1 MTGFG
6 PQGYKGSKGDP
17 VSLTLIVFLSYPFP
31 SIGDIHIGNSLGQPV
46 QTSILVQSQQQ
57 RAASFQERG
66 TTH

>member
-6 PQGYKGSKGDP
+6 PQGYKGSKGDT
-17 VSLTLIVFLSYPFP
+17 VSFTLVVFLSYPFP
-31 SIGDIHIGNSLGQPV
+31 NVGNIHIGNSLGQPP
-46 QTSILVQSQQQ
+46 QTSTLVQSQRL